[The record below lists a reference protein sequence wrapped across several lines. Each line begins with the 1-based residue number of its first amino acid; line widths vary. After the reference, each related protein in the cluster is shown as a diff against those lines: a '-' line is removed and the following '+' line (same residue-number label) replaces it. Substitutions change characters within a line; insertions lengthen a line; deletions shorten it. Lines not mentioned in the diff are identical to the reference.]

1 MSTDSSCCKVGAA
14 LDRYDLD
21 GTSTRHETFDD
32 LLVARWTGT
41 DRGTAQGYRPLTEW
55 FNKRILKRVYD
66 DHGLETGGSRLD
78 REYDALTGDDELYAE
93 EVRDSLRSEGVAVDE
108 LQKSFVS
115 WSTMQRHLN
124 DCLEAEKER
133 QRARTDWERNSVDI
147 AREQLES
154 KIDDALRSLS
164 SKGEIRQGERAA
176 VSVSIELECPECPIR
191 IPLTEAIDRG
201 YVCREHMTDDPP
213 SE

>member
-1 MSTDSSCCKVGAA
+1 MVQQADTE
-14 LDRYDLD
+14 
-21 GTSTRHETFDD
+21 TR
-32 LLVARWTGT
+32 LR
-41 DRGTAQGYRPLTEW
+41 RP
-55 FNKRILKRVYD
+55 RPRD
-66 DHGLETGGSRLD
+66 GGSRLD

-108 LQKSFVS
+108 LQQSFVS

-147 AREQLES
+147 ARDQLES
-154 KIDDALRSLS
+154 KVDDALRSLS
-164 SKGEIRQGERAA
+164 SKEEIQQGERAA

-191 IPLTEAIDRG
+191 VPLTEAIDRG
-201 YVCREHMTDDPP
+201 YVCREHMTDDHP